1 MGWWVNTFLSF
12 LINFYL
18 KQIKIDTKTCFEYV
32 YNTIKDTPADF
43 CLLSILHHLLLIRD
57 DINIRY
63 SYYRLI
69 EDCVAK
75 IVLFKDGRDPDF
87 ECGSKFDLDV
97 DSIISKYFIFF
108 ILKKRHLKICK

>member
-1 MGWWVNTFLSF
+1 MSLLTLYFFLNNILFNSK
-12 LINFYL
+12 L
-18 KQIKIDTKTCFEYV
+18 DTKTCFEYV
-32 YNTIKDTPADF
+32 NNTIKDTPAEF

-57 DINIRY
+57 DVNIRY

-97 DSIISKYFIFF
+97 DSIISK
-108 ILKKRHLKICK
+108 LMQK